1 MRLSILVTVL
11 LGLASLATAHASD
24 PLPFERGS
32 WARLRAAHAGQPTI
46 VHFWGVTC
54 APCMVE
60 MPRWAKLAEA
70 DRELDLV
77 LVDADP
83 VGEAA
88 DAPILAKMGLAE
100 TENWRFAD
108 DFTERLRYEID
119 PKWHG
124 ELPLTLLI
132 GHDGA
137 VRKIIGSADFA
148 EVQDWLDGQEKVTH

>member
-1 MRLSILVTVL
+1 MTRWTVL
-11 LGLASLATAHASD
+11 LLALAAACPASAGEAR
-24 PLPFERGS
+24 PFLRGS
-32 WARLRAAHAGQPTI
+32 WQELRQLHQGKPTI
-46 VHFWGVTC
+46 VHFWGITC

-60 MPRWAKLAEA
+60 MPRWAKLAET
-70 DRELDLV
+70 DRKLDLV

-88 DAPILAKMGLAE
+88 DAPMLAKMGLAG
-100 TENWRFAD
+100 TESWRFAD

-132 GHDGA
+132 GRDGA

-148 EVQDWLDGQEKVTH
+148 EVQHWLDGQEKPAP